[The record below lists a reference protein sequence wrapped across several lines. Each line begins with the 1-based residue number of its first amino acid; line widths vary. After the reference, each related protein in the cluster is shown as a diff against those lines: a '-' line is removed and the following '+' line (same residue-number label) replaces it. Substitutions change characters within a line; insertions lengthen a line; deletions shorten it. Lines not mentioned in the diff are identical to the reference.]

1 MVPKDIRARYDKLK
15 KSVNYYR
22 TLYHVYDREEISQAA
37 LDSLKHEL
45 SEIEKQYPAI
55 IAPDSPSQRVAGKP
69 LPGFKK
75 VRHAVAQ
82 WSFNDAFSPD
92 EVREFDAR
100 VKRLLHQKSGSASE
114 APEGARERKVHPTYV
129 CELKIDGLKIVL
141 TYEKGILKTAATRG
155 DGVIGE
161 DVTHN
166 VRTIESVPLSLARP
180 VDIVVEGEV
189 WMSSGSLKKLNAL
202 RRAHGEESFAN
213 PRNAA
218 AGSIRQ
224 LDPKVAASRKLD
236 AFIYDVAQTSE
247 TPPSTQM
254 EELEYMRGLG
264 FKVNPHHVLAKTIE
278 EAINFWEAWR
288 RPDAVRRLCPEEGS
302 ARRELEYW
310 IDGVVLKVNEKR
322 YQEALGYTGKAPR
335 FAIAFKFP
343 AEQVTTT
350 VENVVLQIGRTG
362 VLTPVAHLRPVSV
375 AGSVVSRATLH
386 NEDEIRRLDVRIG
399 DTVIVQKAGDV
410 IPDIVSVVKELRPRG
425 AKPYAWPTRV
435 PECGGD
441 GRIERIPGQSAW
453 RCINKDS
460 FAVVRRRFHNFAG
473 KHALDIEGLGRER
486 VDILLEKGLIQHYDE
501 LFTLTEGDLLTLE
514 GFAEVSAKK
523 LLASIQKARHA
534 PLARLLVG
542 LSIPQVGE
550 ETAFVLAKHFQ
561 TLDAL
566 LKADEGKLMQIEGVG
581 PIVARDIVEWSS
593 LKRHQKLVENLKKV
607 LTITNSAYS
616 ALRQAQGKKLPL
628 FGKTF
633 VLTGTMGSMSRDE
646 AKEKIR
652 ARGGDVAGA
661 VSKKTSYVVAG
672 EEAGSKLDRARELG
686 VRVLT
691 EKEFLA
697 LIV

>member
-1 MVPKDIRARYDKLK
+1 MC
-15 KSVNYYR
+15 
-22 TLYHVYDREEISQAA
+22 
-37 LDSLKHEL
+37 
-45 SEIEKQYPAI
+45 
-55 IAPDSPSQRVAGKP
+55 
-69 LPGFKK
+69 
-75 VRHAVAQ
+75 
-82 WSFNDAFSPD
+82 FSD
-92 EVREFDAR
+92 
-100 VKRLLHQKSGSASE
+100 L
-114 APEGARERKVHPTYV
+114 
-129 CELKIDGLKIVL
+129 
-141 TYEKGILKTAATRG
+141 
-155 DGVIGE
+155 
-161 DVTHN
+161 
-166 VRTIESVPLSLARP
+166 
-180 VDIVVEGEV
+180 
-189 WMSSGSLKKLNAL
+189 
-202 RRAHGEESFAN
+202 
-213 PRNAA
+213 
-218 AGSIRQ
+218 
-224 LDPKVAASRKLD
+224 
-236 AFIYDVAQTSE
+236 
-247 TPPSTQM
+247 
-254 EELEYMRGLG
+254 
-264 FKVNPHHVLAKTIE
+264 
-278 EAINFWEAWR
+278 
-288 RPDAVRRLCPEEGS
+288 
-302 ARRELEYW
+302 
-310 IDGVVLKVNEKR
+310 
-322 YQEALGYTGKAPR
+322 LGYTGKAPR

-350 VENVVLQIGRTG
+350 VENIVLQIGRTG

-425 AKPYAWPTRV
+425 AKLYAWPTRV

-486 VDILLEKGLIQHYDE
+486 VDTLLEKGLIQHYDE

-550 ETAFVLAKHFQ
+550 ETALVLAKHFQ